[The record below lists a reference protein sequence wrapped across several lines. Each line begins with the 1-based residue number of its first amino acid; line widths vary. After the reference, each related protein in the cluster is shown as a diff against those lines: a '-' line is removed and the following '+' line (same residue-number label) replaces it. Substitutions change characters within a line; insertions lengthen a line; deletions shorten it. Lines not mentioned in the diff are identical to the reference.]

1 MSDELPCKIPSIE
14 TMSRP
19 LANKLYIREG
29 YRIAILNPPKGYSQL
44 LGELP
49 DSVTVANSL
58 RGDFD
63 LIQFFVIK
71 RKILEKELSRLRNTL
86 KPAGLLWV
94 SYPKGNQLDADINRD
109 SIAAYAGTVGL
120 KAVSQVSVDEVWS
133 ALRFK
138 VLS

>member
-1 MSDELPCKIPSIE
+1 M
-14 TMSRP
+14 TRP
-19 LANKLYIREG
+19 LANKLNIKEG
-29 YRIAILNPPKGYSQL
+29 YRIAILHPPKGYSEL

-63 LIQFFVIK
+63 LIQFFVIQ
-71 RKILEKELSRLRNTL
+71 RKILEKELSRLKNAL

-109 SIAAYAGTVGL
+109 SIAAFGSTVGL